1 VSFRSLRREKH
12 MINTEAKNHHNHL
25 DSSIEEQQV
34 IITLMMTNM
43 RINSRLEEDNGNK
56 IMEVLLLLL
65 GASEVVE
72 DLYLNHLAS
81 KMLRI
86 FSGNSLELVCKTI
99 SKNNQKTIRTLLLI
113 LLLISFMR

>member
-1 VSFRSLRREKH
+1 

-56 IMEVLLLLL
+56 IMEVLLLL

-72 DLYLNHLAS
+72 DLYLNHLVS
-81 KMLRI
+81 KMLRMI
-86 FSGNSLELVCKTI
+86 SGNSLELVCKTI